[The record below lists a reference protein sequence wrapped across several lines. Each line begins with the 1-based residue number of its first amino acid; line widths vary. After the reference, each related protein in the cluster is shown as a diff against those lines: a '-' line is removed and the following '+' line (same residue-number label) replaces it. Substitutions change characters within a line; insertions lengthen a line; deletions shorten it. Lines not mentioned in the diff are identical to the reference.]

1 MATKLTTTEKEY
13 SKYIGGLYFDCRF
26 GRLMMVEKVAKRSY
40 TNAYYV
46 TYVILNHPEHKTKER
61 MAIDFKR
68 EIKQNIFIE
77 VESRKHYEDLL
88 LEYIKNG
95 HRTY

>member
-1 MATKLTTTEKEY
+1 MTTKLTTTEREY
-13 SKYIGGLYFDCRF
+13 SRYIGGLYFDSRF

-46 TYVILNHPEHKTKER
+46 TYSILNHPDRRTKDR
-61 MAIDFKR
+61 LAIDFKR

-77 VESRKHYEDLL
+77 VESKQHYEDLL
-88 LEYIKNG
+88 LEYKKN
-95 HRTY
+95 HSILR

>member
-1 MATKLTTTEKEY
+1 MATKLTTTEREY

-26 GRLMMVEKVAKRSY
+26 GRLMLVEKVAKRSY

-46 TYVILNHPEHKTKER
+46 TYSILNHPDRKTKEK

-68 EIKQNIFIE
+68 DIKQNIYIE
-77 VESRKHYEDLL
+77 VNDKKHYEDLL
-88 LEYIKNG
+88 LEFKKNG